1 MSIDSPNR
9 KRKPWQPSGWGE
21 WKDPFG
27 TNSLPD
33 IKEYLKHLTET
44 CPSCGKRIRI
54 QDYFRFCPY
63 CGSLLRSGKD
73 ELEEIKSLMV
83 IINAKLG
90 AYLAEKR
97 HRVTSDTI

>member
-1 MSIDSPNR
+1 MSIDNPNR
-9 KRKPWQPSGWGE
+9 KRKWQPSGWGE

-27 TNSLPD
+27 DVNPLPNL
-33 IKEYLKHLTET
+33 KEYLRNITEA
-44 CPSCGKRIRI
+44 CPSCGRRIGL
-54 QDYFRFCPY
+54 QDYFKFCPY
-63 CGSLLRSGKD
+63 CGSLLRSGKN

-97 HRVTSDTI
+97 LRKPDE